1 MNWTTYNSAGAAL
14 SQSLTDM
21 PVGTITGYA
30 GTTAPSGWLLCDGA
44 AVSRTTYAELFGVV
58 GTTYGSGDG
67 STTFNVPDSSGFIIL
82 ASSQAARLAAAALP
96 QYVTSLPSSPV
107 DGQTVVYAADATN
120 GVMWTLRYRAASS
133 SSYKWEFVGGASL
146 RAIVDTEQQNTTTG
160 WQNLATAGPSVT
172 LPLAG
177 DYKIEAYTQKRVT
190 DTGGQATGIGIATGD
205 TTPGNE
211 DAAFAHMFYYANA
224 QDGYIPIELTTVK
237 TGQTANT
244 TWKIRY
250 YQWYSSSN
258 HYWRNRRLFVTPVRV
273 G

>member
-1 MNWTTYNSAGAAL
+1 MNWTTYNNAGAAL

-58 GTTYGSGDG
+58 STTYGSGDG

-133 SSYKWEFVGGASL
+133 SSYKWEFIGGAPMRYEKL
-146 RAIVDTEQQNTTTG
+146 GGTTDTITSATYANLPTTG
-160 WQNLATAGPSVT
+160 TAAKITTPV
-172 LPLAG
+172 AG
-177 DYKIEAYTQKRVT
+177 DYNVTLTARSDQGSNGAGQQVWVAVKVGSASASDDQAVSNRNENWTSIGRVFT
-190 DTGGQATGIGIATGD
+190 LTAVAASADLLLQARTTTSGGRVFDLG
-205 TTPGNE
+205 
-211 DAAFAHMFYYANA
+211 FH
-224 QDGYIPIELTTVK
+224 
-237 TGQTANT
+237 
-244 TWKIRY
+244 
-250 YQWYSSSN
+250 
-258 HYWRNRRLFVTPVRV
+258 VTPVRV

>member
-1 MNWTTYNSAGAAL
+1 MNWTTYNNAGAAL

-30 GTTAPSGWLLCDGA
+30 GTTAPSGWLLCDGS

-58 GTTYGSGDG
+58 STTYGSGDG

-107 DGQTVVYAADATN
+107 DGQTVVYAADASN

-133 SSYKWEFVGGASL
+133 SSYKWEFVGGPPLWSQADGTERTKTVAASTWSD
-146 RAIVDTEQQNTTTG
+146 IHTSD
-160 WQNLATAGPSVT
+160 PSVT
-172 LPLAG
+172 VPLAG
-177 DYKIEAYTQKRVT
+177 DYAIQHRARLSVNSGAATFYLGIKVGSTEASTTDVLSTSFYESLATAGVT
-190 DTGGQATGIGIATGD
+190 PNVTG
-205 TTPGNE
+205 
-211 DAAFAHMFYYANA
+211 
-224 QDGYIPIELTTVK
+224 VK
-237 TGQTANT
+237 TGIAASTAIT
-244 TWKIRY
+244 QRY
-250 YQWYSSSN
+250 WQN
-258 HYWRNRRLFVTPVRV
+258 AGTVTFARMQANLTVTPVRV

>member
-1 MNWTTYNSAGAAL
+1 MNWTTYNNAGAAL

-30 GTTAPSGWLLCDGA
+30 GATAPSGWLLCDGA

-58 GTTYGSGDG
+58 STTYGSGDG

-133 SSYKWEFVGGASL
+133 SSYKWEFVGGTSMATYGATTSRSTTSTTYTAL
-146 RAIVDTEQQNTTTG
+146 TGEAIE
-160 WQNLATAGPSVT
+160 VT
-172 LPLAG
+172 VPLAG
-177 DYKIEAYTQKRVT
+177 DYRIEHGFAKGYLN
-190 DTGGQATGIGIATGD
+190 ATGYFEQTVKLGTAAASGANGVMIENALNTWTSSSLSLVATGLAASSVLALQHQVN
-205 TTPGNE
+205 TGT
-211 DAAFAHMFYYANA
+211 AAF
-224 QDGYIPIELTTVK
+224 QRRWLTAV
-237 TGQTANT
+237 
-244 TWKIRY
+244 
-250 YQWYSSSN
+250 
-258 HYWRNRRLFVTPVRV
+258 PVRV